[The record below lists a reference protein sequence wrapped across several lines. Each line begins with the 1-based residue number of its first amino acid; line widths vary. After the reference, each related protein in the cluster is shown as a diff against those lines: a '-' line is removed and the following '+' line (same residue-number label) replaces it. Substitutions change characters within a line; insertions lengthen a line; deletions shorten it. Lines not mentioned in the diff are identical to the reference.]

1 MDEVFWSCNKWTSG
15 GLPLFYARTP
25 ARTPPGLCC
34 LLCIAYV
41 LGIQLTEDALRTVL
55 NVGLHHS
62 CRLHRG
68 GCNPIPFGRVA
79 VQPVKRRRHC
89 SALWRSL
96 LHSSPFCRVS
106 PSFSLICS
114 LPARLGWSAA
124 HTPPG
129 SSHRIVHPPTESQL
143 SRHDTADLF
152 TLFFSQMSLPGES
165 TACTPVRWRARA
177 CSHQRRRRIYLRVRC
192 PHSVRAISP
201 PRTQTWTSPIV
212 TEEGKG
218 KHTGLQGWGSTAL

>member
-1 MDEVFWSCNKWTSG
+1 MQQHQRVRHPVSAASSASHMSSVSSSQRMRCAQCWMLDCTI
-15 GLPLFYARTP
+15 P
-25 ARTPPGLCC
+25 AVSTGEAVIRSRLEEPPCSLW
-34 LLCIAYV
+34 
-41 LGIQLTEDALRTVL
+41 
-55 NVGLHHS
+55 
-62 CRLHRG
+62 RG
-68 GCNPIPFGRVA
+68 RG
-79 VQPVKRRRHC
+79 HC

-114 LPARLGWSAA
+114 LPARWGWSAA

-129 SSHRIVHPPTESQL
+129 SSHRIVHPPTKPQL

-152 TLFFSQMSLPGES
+152 TLFFPSSQMSLPGES

-192 PHSVRAISP
+192 PHTVRAISP

-212 TEEGKG
+212 TEEEKG